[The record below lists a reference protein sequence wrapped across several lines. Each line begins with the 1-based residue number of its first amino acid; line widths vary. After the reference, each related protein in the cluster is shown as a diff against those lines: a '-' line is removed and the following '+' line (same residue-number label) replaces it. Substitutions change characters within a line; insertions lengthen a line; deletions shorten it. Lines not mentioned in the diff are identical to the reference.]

1 MTLKELY
8 ETSPVLNQIDV
19 ANLDINKDRITID
32 SFMRDHLNEMG
43 ILEYSYN
50 ITDPLVDHALNAI
63 AYCCVNPNPDYNVVW
78 TLKWFLNDSK
88 LSNRYNENLDDI
100 SDSIER
106 FKYFSRS
113 SIGNKFIQRVVNPT
127 GVDEDLQKIAQF
139 YFNTESISD
148 YLYLITDNVEFVSQ
162 MLILQN
168 DIKRGII
175 SPYCQY
181 ISDDGDINRASDP
194 HVAHD
199 GCLSLNDENENYRKY
214 AAIQAYYFLT
224 EKLFIELMYR
234 VLVDPNT

>member
-50 ITDPLVDHALNAI
+50 ITDPLVDHVLNAI
-63 AYCCVNPNPDYNVVW
+63 AYCCVNPDPDYNVAW

-100 SDSIER
+100 TDSIER
-106 FKYFSRS
+106 FKCFSRS
-113 SIGNKFIQRVVNPT
+113 SIGSKFIQRVVNPS
-127 GVDEDLQKIAQF
+127 GVDKDLQNIAQF
-139 YFNTESISD
+139 YFNSESIPSD
-148 YLYLITDNVEFVSQ
+148 ISTKNIEFVTQ
-162 MLILQN
+162 MLILKN

-175 SPYCQY
+175 SPYYQY
-181 ISDDGDINRASDP
+181 ISDDGCTNRASDP
-194 HVAHD
+194 RVAHD
-199 GCLSLNDENENYRKY
+199 GCLSLNDANENYRKY

-224 EKLFIELMYR
+224 EKPFIELMYR
-234 VLVDPNT
+234 VLVDPNA

>member
-8 ETSPVLNQIDV
+8 EISPVLNQIDV
-19 ANLDINKDRITID
+19 ANLDIDKDRIAID

-50 ITDPLVDHALNAI
+50 ITDPLVAHVLNAI
-63 AYCCVNPNPDYNVVW
+63 AYCCVNPDPDYNVVW

-88 LSNRYNENLDDI
+88 LSNRYNEHLDDI
-100 SDSIER
+100 TDSIEH

-113 SIGNKFIQRVVNPT
+113 SIGNRFIQRVVNPA
-127 GVDEDLQKIAQF
+127 GVDMDLQKIAQV
-139 YFNTESISD
+139 YFNSESIPG
-148 YLYLITDNVEFVSQ
+148 YLYINTNNVEFVTL

-175 SPYCQY
+175 NPYCQY
-181 ISDDGDINRASDP
+181 IDDDGSLNRASDL

-199 GCLSLNDENENYRKY
+199 GCLLLCDENENYRKY

-224 EKLFIELMYR
+224 EKPFIELMYR
-234 VLVDPNT
+234 VLVDPNA

>member
-8 ETSPVLNQIDV
+8 ETSPILNQIDV
-19 ANLDINKDRITID
+19 ANLDINKDCIAID

-50 ITDPLVDHALNAI
+50 ITDPLVDHVLNAI
-63 AYCCVNPNPDYNVVW
+63 AYCCVNPDPDYNVAW

-100 SDSIER
+100 TDSIER

-113 SIGNKFIQRVVNPT
+113 SIGNKFIHRVMNPT
-127 GVDEDLQKIAQF
+127 GVDKDLQEIAQF

-148 YLYLITDNVEFVSQ
+148 YLYIITDNVEFVSQ

-199 GCLSLNDENENYRKY
+199 GCLSLNDDNENYRKY

-224 EKLFIELMYR
+224 EKPFIELMYR
-234 VLVDPNT
+234 VLVDPNA